1 VLVTGRGAAARHGCA
16 RSRLTV
22 PQAGSCTWRRR
33 RRRRRRESRTE
44 PDEHAIA
51 SGGSRAHQDG
61 CLARMRDTRYHAVA
75 EKRPW

>member
-1 VLVTGRGAAARHGCA
+1 MRVTGRGAAARHGCA

-22 PQAGSCTWRRR
+22 PQAGSRTWRRR
-33 RRRRRRESRTE
+33 RRQRESRTE

-51 SGGSRAHQDG
+51 SGGSRALQDG